1 LKWTDAYSFWFLHNK
16 DMALGIIQAI
26 VAQSPQK
33 IPVSKQNQISVLL
46 VVELVARVNRVDNH
60 ASMFKFLK

>member
-1 LKWTDAYSFWFLHNK
+1 
-16 DMALGIIQAI
+16 MALGIIQAI

-46 VVELVARVNRVDNH
+46 VELVARVYRVDNH
-60 ASMFKFLK
+60 ASTIKLLK

>member
-46 VVELVARVNRVDNH
+46 VELVARVYRVDNH

>member
-1 LKWTDAYSFWFLHNK
+1 
-16 DMALGIIQAI
+16 MALGIIQAI

-46 VVELVARVNRVDNH
+46 VVELVARVYRVDNH